1 MNRRVL
7 LLLLITTQLSLAAC
21 GSSGDPQQ
29 DGFEGGRLHRI
40 GASQMPVAEL
50 SGTFRQMGRQY
61 GLMMGPQIRQFY
73 KDLIEDFM
81 MKELGIKED
90 DFRDLA
96 LRNSRDF
103 PQILRDYLDGTAE
116 TNGLGAEKT
125 YIMASVTPLII
136 DSGCSSLS
144 AWGGYTPDHALVVG
158 RNLDL
163 FASNFGRF
171 AKYFNVVVFNPTGF
185 PASVANIDM
194 VGGLFYQTA
203 ISNKGLFL
211 ELQNGQM
218 SDTASF
224 FQERPN
230 VNNMLLQSMFM
241 NTTSEETDKWFKTT
255 LPQVGLIMNASFPDH
270 ASIYEWAT
278 FRVARRD
285 GTGLLSASND
295 FTDPSWKD
303 PAWAGRINFFDASN
317 EGIGQTYTRRT
328 NLLDLGEQNKGSIT
342 PQKMMEIFDTT
353 IPAGGATFPGRE
365 GEPRTIYSVVAQPGQ
380 LKIWLKIRGYSGWE
394 EIDLKDF
401 FH

>member
-1 MNRRVL
+1 MDRRF
-7 LLLLITTQLSLAAC
+7 LLLILIAAHLSLVSC
-21 GSSGDPQQ
+21 GSSDSSQQ
-29 DGFEGGRLHRI
+29 DSFEGGKLYVV
-40 GASQMPVAEL
+40 GVSQIPVAEL

-73 KDLIEDFM
+73 KEAVEDLM
-81 MKELGIKED
+81 VKELGWKYEDLKSAGLQGYKE
-90 DFRDLA
+90 
-96 LRNSRDF
+96 F
-103 PQILRDYLDGTAE
+103 PQIFRDYLDGTAS

-125 YIMASVTPLII
+125 YIMASMLPLIMET
-136 DSGCSSLS
+136 GCSSLS
-144 AWGGYTPDHALVVG
+144 AWNEYTPDRSLVVG

-163 FASNFGRF
+163 MASNFGRF

-203 ISNKGLFL
+203 INSRGLFL
-211 ELQNGQM
+211 ELQNGQI
-218 SDTASF
+218 SDTAVIV
-224 FQERPN
+224 ERQN
-230 VNNMLLQSMFM
+230 TNNILLESLFI
-241 NTTSEETDKWFKTT
+241 NTTSDETDLWFKTT

-295 FTDPSWKD
+295 YIDPSWKD
-303 PAWAGRINFFDASN
+303 PSWAGKIHFFDASN
-317 EGIGQTYTRRT
+317 EGVALTYTRRT
-328 NLLDLGEQNKGSIT
+328 NLLNQGEKNKGNIT

-353 IPAGGATFPGRE
+353 ILSGGATFPE
-365 GEPRTIYSVVAQPGQ
+365 DGEAKTIYSVVAQPGQ
-380 LKIWLKIRGYSGWE
+380 LKIWLKIRGLSGWE
-394 EIDLKDF
+394 EIDLKKY